1 LKEYQKNSIERKRI
15 FFRALLIR
23 LLILLL
29 IFAFNDSFEEGFVES
44 STYYDDYRYE
54 QGAFEYAEKASS
66 IIDVNAF
73 TAAYAT
79 VGDWVGYHF
88 IENPLDSSPLW
99 YWIVCI
105 VAYIFRTRWIIRIL
119 NVILASLAIVFVGEF
134 ASMLCSKKAT
144 NMAIS
149 LLTFLPYPVIFSCFA
164 YKDQLVMLCTFYL
177 LYAAMQYRLY
187 GVINII
193 RIIIFVFA
201 AITLLFTRG
210 GLTAVVLAL
219 CACIAFIKSF
229 RLKIQKRQIILLI
242 LVVVGLVA
250 VISRSFDTILFKM
263 QYYFTRH
270 KETLGG
276 TTIRFITINGLGDIY
291 KLPFTYIFSIIMPVQ
306 LFGNIK
312 SWYSIVANCSVIMT
326 PIAVGATLYAVK
338 RNKIDKVIYW
348 GCMALYLASIVTSIN
363 IFRHYYSLMPLSLI
377 FFSDY
382 WDKSDATWKG
392 LVIILALLFSMLLI
406 IFYGLA

>member
-1 LKEYQKNSIERKRI
+1 MIEYQKNSIKRKKI

-23 LLILLL
+23 LLTLLL
-29 IFAFNDSFEEGFVES
+29 IFSFSGSFEEGFIES

-54 QGAFEYAEKASS
+54 QGAFEYAEKANSL
-66 IIDVNAF
+66 IDISAF

-105 VAYIFRTRWIIRIL
+105 VTYIFRIKWIIRIL

-134 ASMLCSKKAT
+134 ANMLCSKKAT
-144 NMAIS
+144 NMAIF

-164 YKDQLVMLCTFYL
+164 YKDQLIMLCTFYL
-177 LYAAMQYRLY
+177 LYVAMQYRLY
-187 GVINII
+187 ARINKIQT
-193 RIIIFVFA
+193 IIFVIA
-201 AITLLFTRG
+201 AIILLFTRG

-219 CACIAFIKSF
+219 CAYIAFIKSF
-229 RLKIQKRQIILLI
+229 RLKIRKKQIILLI
-242 LVVVGLVA
+242 LVVAGLVA

-291 KLPFTYIFSIIMPVQ
+291 KLPFTYIFSIIMPIH

-312 SWYSIVANCSVIMT
+312 SWYSIVANCNVIMT
-326 PIAVGATLYAVK
+326 PIAVGATLYIVK
-338 RNKIDKVIYW
+338 RN
-348 GCMALYLASIVTSIN
+348 MPFSLA
-363 IFRHYYSLMPLSLI
+363 F
-377 FFSDY
+377 
-382 WDKSDATWKG
+382 
-392 LVIILALLFSMLLI
+392 
-406 IFYGLA
+406 